1 MHRLVNVLLSGVAA
15 LTIGAGA
22 VRAEAPKPPR
32 LIGINPCDD
41 ETYECKARTSVENG
55 EEILSALLAEFA
67 AAPMCAGLSFGHSYV
82 DSEELWVL
90 WLAFGPGRT
99 RRTWTLKPPDNGLW
113 FRGEGTIREI
123 IETVCGIA
131 NGRGGTNIDQ

>member
-22 VRAEAPKPPR
+22 VRAEAPKPSR

-41 ETYECKARTSVENG
+41 ETYECKARTGVENG
-55 EEILSALLAEFA
+55 EEILSALRAEFA

-99 RRTWTLKPPDNGLW
+99 QRTWTLKPPDNTPW
-113 FRGEGTIREI
+113 FKGEGTIREI
-123 IETVCGIA
+123 VETVCGIA
-131 NGRGGTNIDQ
+131 NGRGGNIID